1 MRIMKKLTLIATCV
15 ALLMTS
21 CVNEYNQITKSG
33 DYTLK
38 YEYAKQCYA
47 QGKYSRA
54 VPLLQEVVTM
64 KKGSTE
70 GEECLYMLAMA
81 EFGMKDYET
90 ASEYFKK
97 YFSSYPKGR
106 YAENAKYYVG
116 ESLFQ
121 NAPEPRLDQSTTM
134 TAIAAF
140 QEYLDIFPDAHLKSQ
155 ATSRLYALLSGRKDV
170 IVVSSVSCI
179 YGMGGPVAM
188 QENIIKIKKGQT
200 LDRNEF
206 LRKLVDALYVR
217 NDIELQRGNFR
228 VKGETVDI
236 FMAYSDNVLRV
247 TWWDD
252 EIDSIEEV
260 DSMTYHRLA
269 SFETYEI
276 YPANLFVTTKE
287 QQESAIRMI
296 QDDMVKQEEFF
307 KSIGD

>member
-155 ATSRLYALLSGRKDV
+155 ATSRLYALQDLLVEKEYKSARLYFDLGTYFGNCTNGGNNYEACIVTAQNALKD
-170 IVVSSVSCI
+170 
-179 YGMGGPVAM
+179 YP
-188 QENIIKIKKGQT
+188 
-200 LDRNEF
+200 
-206 LRKLVDALYVR
+206 
-217 NDIELQRGNFR
+217 
-228 VKGETVDI
+228 
-236 FMAYSDNVLRV
+236 YSNR
-247 TWWDD
+247 
-252 EIDSIEEV
+252 
-260 DSMTYHRLA
+260 R
-269 SFETYEI
+269 
-276 YPANLFVTTKE
+276 
-287 QQESAIRMI
+287 
-296 QDDMVKQEEFF
+296 EEFASLVM
-307 KSIGD
+307 KSKYELAKMSVESKQLERYQDAEDECYGFINEYPDSKERSLAEKYIEKCKEYEKAHPEDSLEKLADK

>member
-1 MRIMKKLTLIATCV
+1 MRIMKKLTLIASCV

-47 QGKYSRA
+47 QGKYSRV
-54 VPLLQEVVTM
+54 VPLLQELVTM

-155 ATSRLYALLSGRKDV
+155 ATSRLYALQDLLVEKEYKSACLYFDLGTYFGNCTNGGNNYEACIVTAQNALKD
-170 IVVSSVSCI
+170 
-179 YGMGGPVAM
+179 YP
-188 QENIIKIKKGQT
+188 
-200 LDRNEF
+200 
-206 LRKLVDALYVR
+206 
-217 NDIELQRGNFR
+217 
-228 VKGETVDI
+228 
-236 FMAYSDNVLRV
+236 YSNR
-247 TWWDD
+247 
-252 EIDSIEEV
+252 
-260 DSMTYHRLA
+260 R
-269 SFETYEI
+269 
-276 YPANLFVTTKE
+276 
-287 QQESAIRMI
+287 
-296 QDDMVKQEEFF
+296 EEFASLVM
-307 KSIGD
+307 KSKYELAKMSVESKQLERYQDAEDECYGFINEYPDSKERTLAEKYIEKCKEYEKAHPEDSLEKLADK

>member
-1 MRIMKKLTLIATCV
+1 MRIMKKLTLIASSV

-47 QGKYSRA
+47 QGKYSRV
-54 VPLLQEVVTM
+54 VPLLQELVTM

-140 QEYLDIFPDAHLKSQ
+140 QEYLDIFPNAHLKDQ
-155 ATSRLYALLSGRKDV
+155 ATSRLYALQDLLVEKEYKSAHLYFDLGTYFGNCTNGGNNYEACIVTAQNALKD
-170 IVVSSVSCI
+170 
-179 YGMGGPVAM
+179 YP
-188 QENIIKIKKGQT
+188 
-200 LDRNEF
+200 
-206 LRKLVDALYVR
+206 
-217 NDIELQRGNFR
+217 
-228 VKGETVDI
+228 
-236 FMAYSDNVLRV
+236 YSNR
-247 TWWDD
+247 
-252 EIDSIEEV
+252 
-260 DSMTYHRLA
+260 R
-269 SFETYEI
+269 
-276 YPANLFVTTKE
+276 
-287 QQESAIRMI
+287 
-296 QDDMVKQEEFF
+296 EEFASLVM
-307 KSIGD
+307 KSKYELAKMSVESKQLERYQDAEDECYGFINEYPDSKERSLAEKYIEKCKEYEKAHPEDSLEKLADK

>member
-54 VPLLQEVVTM
+54 VPLLQELVTM

-155 ATSRLYALLSGRKDV
+155 ATSRLYALQDLLVEKEYKSARLYFDLGTYFGNCTNGGNNYEACIVTAQNALKD
-170 IVVSSVSCI
+170 
-179 YGMGGPVAM
+179 YP
-188 QENIIKIKKGQT
+188 
-200 LDRNEF
+200 
-206 LRKLVDALYVR
+206 
-217 NDIELQRGNFR
+217 
-228 VKGETVDI
+228 
-236 FMAYSDNVLRV
+236 YSNR
-247 TWWDD
+247 
-252 EIDSIEEV
+252 
-260 DSMTYHRLA
+260 R
-269 SFETYEI
+269 
-276 YPANLFVTTKE
+276 
-287 QQESAIRMI
+287 
-296 QDDMVKQEEFF
+296 EEFASLVM
-307 KSIGD
+307 KSKYELAKMSVESKQLERYQDAEDECYGFINEYPDSKERSLAEKYIEKCKEYEKTHPEDSLEKLAEN

>member
-1 MRIMKKLTLIATCV
+1 MRIMKKLTLIVSCV

-47 QGKYSRA
+47 QGKFSRA

-140 QEYLDIFPDAHLKSQ
+140 QEYLDIFPDAHLKTQ
-155 ATSRLYALLSGRKDV
+155 ATSRLYALQDLLVEKEYKSARLYFDLGTYFGNCTNGGNNYEACIVTAQNALKD
-170 IVVSSVSCI
+170 
-179 YGMGGPVAM
+179 YP
-188 QENIIKIKKGQT
+188 
-200 LDRNEF
+200 
-206 LRKLVDALYVR
+206 
-217 NDIELQRGNFR
+217 
-228 VKGETVDI
+228 
-236 FMAYSDNVLRV
+236 YSNR
-247 TWWDD
+247 
-252 EIDSIEEV
+252 
-260 DSMTYHRLA
+260 R
-269 SFETYEI
+269 
-276 YPANLFVTTKE
+276 
-287 QQESAIRMI
+287 
-296 QDDMVKQEEFF
+296 EEFASLVM
-307 KSIGD
+307 KSKYELAKMSVESKQLERYQDAEDECYGFINEYPDSKERSLAEKYIEKCKEYEMAHPEDSLEKLAEN

>member
-1 MRIMKKLTLIATCV
+1 MKKLTLIATCV

-54 VPLLQEVVTM
+54 VPLLQELVTM

-70 GEECLYMLAMA
+70 GEECLYMLAMS

-140 QEYLDIFPDAHLKSQ
+140 QEYLDIFPDAHLKSE
-155 ATSRLYALLSGRKDV
+155 ATNRLYALQDLLVEKEYKSARLYFDLGTYFGNCTNGGNNYEACIVTAQNALKD
-170 IVVSSVSCI
+170 
-179 YGMGGPVAM
+179 YP
-188 QENIIKIKKGQT
+188 
-200 LDRNEF
+200 
-206 LRKLVDALYVR
+206 
-217 NDIELQRGNFR
+217 
-228 VKGETVDI
+228 
-236 FMAYSDNVLRV
+236 YSNR
-247 TWWDD
+247 
-252 EIDSIEEV
+252 
-260 DSMTYHRLA
+260 R
-269 SFETYEI
+269 
-276 YPANLFVTTKE
+276 
-287 QQESAIRMI
+287 
-296 QDDMVKQEEFF
+296 EEFASLVM
-307 KSIGD
+307 KSKYELAKMSVESKQLERYQDAEDECYGFINEYPDSKERSLAEKYIEKCKEYEKAHPEDSLEKLAEN

>member
-1 MRIMKKLTLIATCV
+1 MRIMKKLTLIASCV

-47 QGKYSRA
+47 QGKYSRV
-54 VPLLQEVVTM
+54 VPLLQELVTM

-140 QEYLDIFPDAHLKSQ
+140 QEYLDIFPNAHLKDQ
-155 ATSRLYALLSGRKDV
+155 ATSRLYALQDLLVEKEYKSAHLYFDLGTYFGNCTNGGNNYEACIVTAQNALKDYPYSNKREEFATL
-170 IVVSSVSCI
+170 IMKSKYELAKMSVESKQLERYQDAEDEC
-179 YGMGGPVAM
+179 YGFINEYPDSKERATA
-188 QENIIKIKKGQT
+188 EKYIEKCKAFEKAHPEDT
-200 LDRNEF
+200 LD
-206 LRKLVDALYVR
+206 KLA
-217 NDIELQRGNFR
+217 G
-228 VKGETVDI
+228 
-236 FMAYSDNVLRV
+236 DNR
-247 TWWDD
+247 
-252 EIDSIEEV
+252 
-260 DSMTYHRLA
+260 
-269 SFETYEI
+269 
-276 YPANLFVTTKE
+276 
-287 QQESAIRMI
+287 
-296 QDDMVKQEEFF
+296 
-307 KSIGD
+307 

>member
-121 NAPEPRLDQSTTM
+121 NAPETRLDQSTTM

-155 ATSRLYALLSGRKDV
+155 ATSRLYALQDLLVEKEYKSARLYFDLGTYFGNCTNGGNNYEACIVTAQNALKD
-170 IVVSSVSCI
+170 
-179 YGMGGPVAM
+179 YP
-188 QENIIKIKKGQT
+188 
-200 LDRNEF
+200 
-206 LRKLVDALYVR
+206 
-217 NDIELQRGNFR
+217 
-228 VKGETVDI
+228 
-236 FMAYSDNVLRV
+236 YSNR
-247 TWWDD
+247 
-252 EIDSIEEV
+252 
-260 DSMTYHRLA
+260 R
-269 SFETYEI
+269 
-276 YPANLFVTTKE
+276 
-287 QQESAIRMI
+287 
-296 QDDMVKQEEFF
+296 EEFASLVM
-307 KSIGD
+307 KSKYELAKMSVESKQLERYQDAEDECYGFINEYPDSKERSLAEKYIEKCKEYEKAHPEDSLEKLAEN

>member
-1 MRIMKKLTLIATCV
+1 MHLKMRIMKKLTLIATCV

-54 VPLLQEVVTM
+54 VPLLQELVTM

-70 GEECLYMLAMA
+70 GEECLYMLAMS

-155 ATSRLYALLSGRKDV
+155 ATSRLYALQDLLVEKEYKSARLYFDLGTYFGNCTNGGNNYEACIVTAQNALKD
-170 IVVSSVSCI
+170 
-179 YGMGGPVAM
+179 YP
-188 QENIIKIKKGQT
+188 
-200 LDRNEF
+200 
-206 LRKLVDALYVR
+206 
-217 NDIELQRGNFR
+217 
-228 VKGETVDI
+228 
-236 FMAYSDNVLRV
+236 YSNR
-247 TWWDD
+247 
-252 EIDSIEEV
+252 
-260 DSMTYHRLA
+260 R
-269 SFETYEI
+269 
-276 YPANLFVTTKE
+276 
-287 QQESAIRMI
+287 
-296 QDDMVKQEEFF
+296 EEFASLVM
-307 KSIGD
+307 KSKYELAKMSVESKQLERYQDAEDECYGFINEYPDSKERSLAEKYIEKCKEYEKAHPEDSLEKLAEN

>member
-54 VPLLQEVVTM
+54 VPLLQELVTM

-70 GEECLYMLAMA
+70 GEECLYMLAMS

-155 ATSRLYALLSGRKDV
+155 ATSRLYALQDLLVEKEYKSAHLYFDLGTYFGNCTNGGNNYEACIVTAQNALKD
-170 IVVSSVSCI
+170 
-179 YGMGGPVAM
+179 YP
-188 QENIIKIKKGQT
+188 
-200 LDRNEF
+200 
-206 LRKLVDALYVR
+206 
-217 NDIELQRGNFR
+217 
-228 VKGETVDI
+228 
-236 FMAYSDNVLRV
+236 YSNR
-247 TWWDD
+247 
-252 EIDSIEEV
+252 
-260 DSMTYHRLA
+260 R
-269 SFETYEI
+269 
-276 YPANLFVTTKE
+276 
-287 QQESAIRMI
+287 
-296 QDDMVKQEEFF
+296 EEFASLVM
-307 KSIGD
+307 KSKYELAKMSVESKQLERYQDAEDECYGFINEYPDSKERTLAEKYIEKCKEYEKAHPEDSLEKLADK

>member
-1 MRIMKKLTLIATCV
+1 MRIMKKLTLSASCV

-47 QGKYSRA
+47 QGKYSRV
-54 VPLLQEVVTM
+54 VPLLQELVTM

-140 QEYLDIFPDAHLKSQ
+140 QEYLDIFPNAHLKDQ
-155 ATSRLYALLSGRKDV
+155 ATSRLYALQDLLVEKEYKSAHLYFDLGTYFGNCTNGGNNYEACIVTAQNALKD
-170 IVVSSVSCI
+170 
-179 YGMGGPVAM
+179 YP
-188 QENIIKIKKGQT
+188 
-200 LDRNEF
+200 
-206 LRKLVDALYVR
+206 
-217 NDIELQRGNFR
+217 
-228 VKGETVDI
+228 
-236 FMAYSDNVLRV
+236 YSNR
-247 TWWDD
+247 
-252 EIDSIEEV
+252 
-260 DSMTYHRLA
+260 R
-269 SFETYEI
+269 
-276 YPANLFVTTKE
+276 
-287 QQESAIRMI
+287 
-296 QDDMVKQEEFF
+296 EEFASLVM
-307 KSIGD
+307 KSKYELAKMSVESKQLERYQDAEDECYGFINEYPDSKERTLAEKYIEKCKEYEKAHPEDSLEKLADK

>member
-155 ATSRLYALLSGRKDV
+155 ATSRLYALQDLLVEKEYKSARPYFDLGTYFGNCTNGGNNYEACIVTAQNALKD
-170 IVVSSVSCI
+170 
-179 YGMGGPVAM
+179 YP
-188 QENIIKIKKGQT
+188 
-200 LDRNEF
+200 
-206 LRKLVDALYVR
+206 
-217 NDIELQRGNFR
+217 
-228 VKGETVDI
+228 
-236 FMAYSDNVLRV
+236 YSNR
-247 TWWDD
+247 
-252 EIDSIEEV
+252 
-260 DSMTYHRLA
+260 R
-269 SFETYEI
+269 
-276 YPANLFVTTKE
+276 
-287 QQESAIRMI
+287 
-296 QDDMVKQEEFF
+296 EEFASLVM
-307 KSIGD
+307 KSKYELAKMSVESKQLERYQDAEDECYGFINEYPDSKERSLAEKYIEKCKEYEKAHPEDSLEKLAEN

>member
-1 MRIMKKLTLIATCV
+1 MKKLTLIASCV

-47 QGKYSRA
+47 QGKYSRV
-54 VPLLQEVVTM
+54 VPLLQELVTM

-140 QEYLDIFPDAHLKSQ
+140 QEYLDIFPNAHLKDQ
-155 ATSRLYALLSGRKDV
+155 ATSRLYALQDLLVEKEYKSAHLYFDLGTYFGNCTNGGNNYEACIVTAQNALKD
-170 IVVSSVSCI
+170 
-179 YGMGGPVAM
+179 YP
-188 QENIIKIKKGQT
+188 
-200 LDRNEF
+200 
-206 LRKLVDALYVR
+206 
-217 NDIELQRGNFR
+217 
-228 VKGETVDI
+228 
-236 FMAYSDNVLRV
+236 YSNR
-247 TWWDD
+247 
-252 EIDSIEEV
+252 
-260 DSMTYHRLA
+260 R
-269 SFETYEI
+269 
-276 YPANLFVTTKE
+276 
-287 QQESAIRMI
+287 
-296 QDDMVKQEEFF
+296 EEFASLVM
-307 KSIGD
+307 KSKYELAKMSVESKQLERYQDAEDECYGFINEYPDSKERSLAEKYIEKCKEYEKAHPEDSLEKLADK

>member
-21 CVNEYNQITKSG
+21 CVNEYNQIIKSG

-54 VPLLQEVVTM
+54 VPLLQELVTM

-155 ATSRLYALLSGRKDV
+155 ATSRLYALQDLLVEKEYKSAHLYFDLGTYFGNCTNGGNNYEACIVTAQNALKD
-170 IVVSSVSCI
+170 
-179 YGMGGPVAM
+179 YP
-188 QENIIKIKKGQT
+188 
-200 LDRNEF
+200 
-206 LRKLVDALYVR
+206 
-217 NDIELQRGNFR
+217 
-228 VKGETVDI
+228 
-236 FMAYSDNVLRV
+236 YSNR
-247 TWWDD
+247 
-252 EIDSIEEV
+252 
-260 DSMTYHRLA
+260 R
-269 SFETYEI
+269 
-276 YPANLFVTTKE
+276 
-287 QQESAIRMI
+287 
-296 QDDMVKQEEFF
+296 EEFASLVM
-307 KSIGD
+307 KSKYELAKMSVESKQLERYQDAEDECYGFINEYPDSKERSLAEKYIEKCKEYEKAHPEDSLEKLADK

>member
-54 VPLLQEVVTM
+54 VPLLQELVTM

-106 YAENAKYYVG
+106 YAENAKYFVG

-155 ATSRLYALLSGRKDV
+155 ATSRLYALQDLLVEKEYKSARLYFDLGTYFGNCTNGGNNYEACIVTAQNALKD
-170 IVVSSVSCI
+170 
-179 YGMGGPVAM
+179 YP
-188 QENIIKIKKGQT
+188 
-200 LDRNEF
+200 
-206 LRKLVDALYVR
+206 
-217 NDIELQRGNFR
+217 
-228 VKGETVDI
+228 
-236 FMAYSDNVLRV
+236 YSNR
-247 TWWDD
+247 
-252 EIDSIEEV
+252 
-260 DSMTYHRLA
+260 R
-269 SFETYEI
+269 
-276 YPANLFVTTKE
+276 
-287 QQESAIRMI
+287 
-296 QDDMVKQEEFF
+296 EEFAALVM
-307 KSIGD
+307 KSKYELAKMSVESKQLERYQDAEDECYGFINEYPDSKERSLAEKYIEKCKEYEKAHPEDSLEKLSEN

>member
-47 QGKYSRA
+47 QGKYSRV
-54 VPLLQEVVTM
+54 VPLLQELVTM

-140 QEYLDIFPDAHLKSQ
+140 QEYLDIFPNAHLKDQ
-155 ATSRLYALLSGRKDV
+155 ATSRLYALQDLLVEKEYKSARLYFDLGTYFGNCTNGGNNYEACIVTAQNALKD
-170 IVVSSVSCI
+170 
-179 YGMGGPVAM
+179 YP
-188 QENIIKIKKGQT
+188 
-200 LDRNEF
+200 
-206 LRKLVDALYVR
+206 
-217 NDIELQRGNFR
+217 
-228 VKGETVDI
+228 
-236 FMAYSDNVLRV
+236 YSNR
-247 TWWDD
+247 
-252 EIDSIEEV
+252 
-260 DSMTYHRLA
+260 R
-269 SFETYEI
+269 
-276 YPANLFVTTKE
+276 
-287 QQESAIRMI
+287 
-296 QDDMVKQEEFF
+296 EEFASLVM
-307 KSIGD
+307 KSKYELAKMSVESKQLERYQDAEDECYGFINEYPDSKERSLAEKYIEKCKEYEKAHPEDSLEKLADK

>member
-1 MRIMKKLTLIATCV
+1 MRIMKKLTLIASCV

-47 QGKYSRA
+47 QGKYSRV
-54 VPLLQEVVTM
+54 VPLLQELVTM

-140 QEYLDIFPDAHLKSQ
+140 QEYLDIFPNAHLKDQ
-155 ATSRLYALLSGRKDV
+155 ATGRLYALQDLLVEKEYKSARLYFDLGTYFGNCTNGGNNYEACIVTAQNALKD
-170 IVVSSVSCI
+170 
-179 YGMGGPVAM
+179 YP
-188 QENIIKIKKGQT
+188 
-200 LDRNEF
+200 
-206 LRKLVDALYVR
+206 
-217 NDIELQRGNFR
+217 
-228 VKGETVDI
+228 
-236 FMAYSDNVLRV
+236 YSNR
-247 TWWDD
+247 
-252 EIDSIEEV
+252 
-260 DSMTYHRLA
+260 R
-269 SFETYEI
+269 
-276 YPANLFVTTKE
+276 
-287 QQESAIRMI
+287 
-296 QDDMVKQEEFF
+296 EEFASLVMRSKYELAKMSVESKQLERYQDAEDECYGF
-307 KSIGD
+307 INEYPDSKERTLAEKYIEKCKEYEKAHPEDSLEKLADK

>member
-90 ASEYFKK
+90 ESEYFKK

-155 ATSRLYALLSGRKDV
+155 ATSRLYALQDLLVEKEYKSARLYFDLGTYFGNCTNGGNNYEACIVTAQNALKD
-170 IVVSSVSCI
+170 
-179 YGMGGPVAM
+179 YP
-188 QENIIKIKKGQT
+188 
-200 LDRNEF
+200 
-206 LRKLVDALYVR
+206 
-217 NDIELQRGNFR
+217 
-228 VKGETVDI
+228 
-236 FMAYSDNVLRV
+236 YSNR
-247 TWWDD
+247 
-252 EIDSIEEV
+252 
-260 DSMTYHRLA
+260 R
-269 SFETYEI
+269 
-276 YPANLFVTTKE
+276 
-287 QQESAIRMI
+287 
-296 QDDMVKQEEFF
+296 EEFASLVM
-307 KSIGD
+307 KSKYELAKMSVESKQLERYQDAEDECYGFINEYPDSKERSLAEKYIEKCKEYEKAHPEDSLEKLAEN

>member
-1 MRIMKKLTLIATCV
+1 MRIMKKLTLIASCV

-47 QGKYSRA
+47 QGKYSRV
-54 VPLLQEVVTM
+54 VPLLQELVTM
-64 KKGSTE
+64 KKGSAE

-140 QEYLDIFPDAHLKSQ
+140 QEYLDIFPNAHLKDQ
-155 ATSRLYALLSGRKDV
+155 ATSRLYALQDLLVEKEYKSAHLYFDLGTYFGNCTNGGNNYEACIVTAQNALKD
-170 IVVSSVSCI
+170 
-179 YGMGGPVAM
+179 YP
-188 QENIIKIKKGQT
+188 
-200 LDRNEF
+200 
-206 LRKLVDALYVR
+206 
-217 NDIELQRGNFR
+217 
-228 VKGETVDI
+228 
-236 FMAYSDNVLRV
+236 YSNR
-247 TWWDD
+247 
-252 EIDSIEEV
+252 
-260 DSMTYHRLA
+260 R
-269 SFETYEI
+269 
-276 YPANLFVTTKE
+276 
-287 QQESAIRMI
+287 
-296 QDDMVKQEEFF
+296 EEFASLVM
-307 KSIGD
+307 KSKYELAKMSVESKQLERYQDAEDECYGFINEYPDSKERSLAEKYIEKCKEYEKAHPEDSLEKLAEN

>member
-54 VPLLQEVVTM
+54 VPLLQELVTM

-70 GEECLYMLAMA
+70 GEECLYMLAMS

-140 QEYLDIFPDAHLKSQ
+140 QEYLDIFPDAHLKSE
-155 ATSRLYALLSGRKDV
+155 ATNRLYALQDLLVEKEYKSARLYFDLGTYFGNCTNGGNNYEACIVTAQNALKD
-170 IVVSSVSCI
+170 
-179 YGMGGPVAM
+179 YP
-188 QENIIKIKKGQT
+188 
-200 LDRNEF
+200 
-206 LRKLVDALYVR
+206 
-217 NDIELQRGNFR
+217 
-228 VKGETVDI
+228 
-236 FMAYSDNVLRV
+236 YSNR
-247 TWWDD
+247 
-252 EIDSIEEV
+252 
-260 DSMTYHRLA
+260 R
-269 SFETYEI
+269 
-276 YPANLFVTTKE
+276 
-287 QQESAIRMI
+287 
-296 QDDMVKQEEFF
+296 EEFASLVM
-307 KSIGD
+307 KSKYELAKMSVESKQLERYQDAEDECYGFINEYPDSKERSLAEKYIEKCKEYEKAHPEDSLEKLAEN

>member
-54 VPLLQEVVTM
+54 VPLLQELVTM

-70 GEECLYMLAMA
+70 GEECLYMLAMS

-140 QEYLDIFPDAHLKSQ
+140 QEYLDIFPNAHLKDQ
-155 ATSRLYALLSGRKDV
+155 ATGRLYALQDLLVEKEYKSAHLYFDLGTYFGNCTNGGNNYEACIVTAQNALKD
-170 IVVSSVSCI
+170 
-179 YGMGGPVAM
+179 YP
-188 QENIIKIKKGQT
+188 
-200 LDRNEF
+200 
-206 LRKLVDALYVR
+206 
-217 NDIELQRGNFR
+217 
-228 VKGETVDI
+228 
-236 FMAYSDNVLRV
+236 YSNR
-247 TWWDD
+247 
-252 EIDSIEEV
+252 
-260 DSMTYHRLA
+260 R
-269 SFETYEI
+269 
-276 YPANLFVTTKE
+276 
-287 QQESAIRMI
+287 
-296 QDDMVKQEEFF
+296 EEFASLVM
-307 KSIGD
+307 KSKYELAKMSVESKQLERYQDAEDECYGFINEYPDSKERSLAEKYIEKCKEYEKAHPEDSLEKLADK

>member
-1 MRIMKKLTLIATCV
+1 MHLKMRIMKKLTLIATCV

-54 VPLLQEVVTM
+54 VPLLQELVTM

-70 GEECLYMLAMA
+70 GEECLYMLAMS

-140 QEYLDIFPDAHLKSQ
+140 QEYLDIFPDAHLKTQ
-155 ATSRLYALLSGRKDV
+155 ATGRLYALQDLLVEKEYKSARLYFDLGTYFGNCTNGGNNHEACIVTAQNALKD
-170 IVVSSVSCI
+170 
-179 YGMGGPVAM
+179 YP
-188 QENIIKIKKGQT
+188 
-200 LDRNEF
+200 
-206 LRKLVDALYVR
+206 
-217 NDIELQRGNFR
+217 
-228 VKGETVDI
+228 
-236 FMAYSDNVLRV
+236 YSNR
-247 TWWDD
+247 
-252 EIDSIEEV
+252 
-260 DSMTYHRLA
+260 R
-269 SFETYEI
+269 
-276 YPANLFVTTKE
+276 
-287 QQESAIRMI
+287 
-296 QDDMVKQEEFF
+296 EEFASLVMRSKYELAKMSVESKQLERYQDAEDECYGF
-307 KSIGD
+307 INEYPDSKERSLAEKYIEKCKEYEKAHPEDSLEKLADK

>member
-54 VPLLQEVVTM
+54 VPLLQELVTM

-155 ATSRLYALLSGRKDV
+155 GTSRLYALQDLLVEKEYKSARLYFDLGTYFGNCTNGGNNYEACIVTAQNALKD
-170 IVVSSVSCI
+170 
-179 YGMGGPVAM
+179 YP
-188 QENIIKIKKGQT
+188 
-200 LDRNEF
+200 
-206 LRKLVDALYVR
+206 
-217 NDIELQRGNFR
+217 
-228 VKGETVDI
+228 
-236 FMAYSDNVLRV
+236 YSNR
-247 TWWDD
+247 
-252 EIDSIEEV
+252 
-260 DSMTYHRLA
+260 R
-269 SFETYEI
+269 
-276 YPANLFVTTKE
+276 
-287 QQESAIRMI
+287 
-296 QDDMVKQEEFF
+296 EEFASLVM
-307 KSIGD
+307 KSKYELAKMSVESKQLERYQDAEDECYGFINEYPDSKERSLAEKYIEKCKEYEKAHPEDSLEKLAEN

>member
-1 MRIMKKLTLIATCV
+1 MRIMKKLTLIASCV

-54 VPLLQEVVTM
+54 VPLLQELVTM

-70 GEECLYMLAMA
+70 GEECLYMLAMS

-140 QEYLDIFPDAHLKSQ
+140 QEYLDIFPNAHLKDQ
-155 ATSRLYALLSGRKDV
+155 ATGRLYALQDLLVEKEYKSAHLYFDLGTYFGNCTNGGNNYEACIVTAQNALKD
-170 IVVSSVSCI
+170 
-179 YGMGGPVAM
+179 YP
-188 QENIIKIKKGQT
+188 
-200 LDRNEF
+200 
-206 LRKLVDALYVR
+206 
-217 NDIELQRGNFR
+217 
-228 VKGETVDI
+228 
-236 FMAYSDNVLRV
+236 YSNR
-247 TWWDD
+247 
-252 EIDSIEEV
+252 
-260 DSMTYHRLA
+260 R
-269 SFETYEI
+269 
-276 YPANLFVTTKE
+276 
-287 QQESAIRMI
+287 
-296 QDDMVKQEEFF
+296 EEFASLVM
-307 KSIGD
+307 KSKYELAKMSVESKQLERYQDAEDECYGFINEYPDSKERTLAEKYIEKCKEYEKAHPEDSLEKLADK

>member
-54 VPLLQEVVTM
+54 VPLLQELVTM

-155 ATSRLYALLSGRKDV
+155 ATSRLYALQDLLVEKEYKSARLYFDLGTYFGNCTNGGNNYEACIVTAQNALKD
-170 IVVSSVSCI
+170 
-179 YGMGGPVAM
+179 YP
-188 QENIIKIKKGQT
+188 
-200 LDRNEF
+200 
-206 LRKLVDALYVR
+206 
-217 NDIELQRGNFR
+217 
-228 VKGETVDI
+228 
-236 FMAYSDNVLRV
+236 YSNR
-247 TWWDD
+247 
-252 EIDSIEEV
+252 
-260 DSMTYHRLA
+260 R
-269 SFETYEI
+269 
-276 YPANLFVTTKE
+276 
-287 QQESAIRMI
+287 
-296 QDDMVKQEEFF
+296 EEFASLVM
-307 KSIGD
+307 KSKYELAKMSVESNQLERYQDAEDECYGFINEYPDSKERSLAEKYIEKCKEYEKAHPEDSLEKLAEN

>member
-155 ATSRLYALLSGRKDV
+155 ATSRLYALQDLLVEKEYKSARLYFDLGTYFGNCTNGGNNYEACIVTAQNALKDYPY
-170 IVVSSVSCI
+170 SNRR
-179 YGMGGPVAM
+179 
-188 QENIIKIKKGQT
+188 E
-200 LDRNEF
+200 EF
-206 LRKLVDALYVR
+206 
-217 NDIELQRGNFR
+217 
-228 VKGETVDI
+228 
-236 FMAYSDNVLRV
+236 
-247 TWWDD
+247 
-252 EIDSIEEV
+252 
-260 DSMTYHRLA
+260 A
-269 SFETYEI
+269 SFVMKSKYELAKMSVESKQLERYQDAEDECYGFI
-276 YPANLFVTTKE
+276 NEYPDSKE
-287 QQESAIRMI
+287 RSLAEKYIEKCKEYEKAHPEDSLEKLA
-296 QDDMVKQEEFF
+296 EN
-307 KSIGD
+307 

>member
-1 MRIMKKLTLIATCV
+1 MRIMKKLTLSATCV

-21 CVNEYNQITKSG
+21 CMNEYNQITKSG

-54 VPLLQEVVTM
+54 VPLLQELVTM

-70 GEECLYMLAMA
+70 GEECLYMLAMS

-155 ATSRLYALLSGRKDV
+155 ATSRLYALQDLLVEKEYKSARLYFDLGTYFGNCTNGGNNYEACIVTAQNALKD
-170 IVVSSVSCI
+170 
-179 YGMGGPVAM
+179 YP
-188 QENIIKIKKGQT
+188 
-200 LDRNEF
+200 
-206 LRKLVDALYVR
+206 
-217 NDIELQRGNFR
+217 
-228 VKGETVDI
+228 
-236 FMAYSDNVLRV
+236 YSNR
-247 TWWDD
+247 
-252 EIDSIEEV
+252 
-260 DSMTYHRLA
+260 R
-269 SFETYEI
+269 
-276 YPANLFVTTKE
+276 
-287 QQESAIRMI
+287 
-296 QDDMVKQEEFF
+296 EEFASLVM
-307 KSIGD
+307 KSKYELAKMSVESKQLERYQDAEDECYGFINEYPDSKERSLAEKYIEKCKEYEKAHPEDSLEKLAEN

>member
-1 MRIMKKLTLIATCV
+1 MRIMKKLTLIASCV

-54 VPLLQEVVTM
+54 VPLLQELVTM

-70 GEECLYMLAMA
+70 GEECLYMLAMS

-155 ATSRLYALLSGRKDV
+155 ATSRLYALQDLLVEKEYKSARLYFDLGTYFGNCTNGGNNYEACIVTAQNALKD
-170 IVVSSVSCI
+170 
-179 YGMGGPVAM
+179 YP
-188 QENIIKIKKGQT
+188 
-200 LDRNEF
+200 
-206 LRKLVDALYVR
+206 
-217 NDIELQRGNFR
+217 
-228 VKGETVDI
+228 
-236 FMAYSDNVLRV
+236 YSNR
-247 TWWDD
+247 
-252 EIDSIEEV
+252 
-260 DSMTYHRLA
+260 R
-269 SFETYEI
+269 
-276 YPANLFVTTKE
+276 
-287 QQESAIRMI
+287 
-296 QDDMVKQEEFF
+296 EEFASLVM
-307 KSIGD
+307 KSKYELAKMSVESKQLERYQDAEDECYGFINEYPDSKERSLAEKYIEKCKEYEKAHPEDSLEKLSEN

>member
-1 MRIMKKLTLIATCV
+1 MRIMKKLTLIASCV

-54 VPLLQEVVTM
+54 VPLLQELVTM

-70 GEECLYMLAMA
+70 GEECLYMLAMS

-140 QEYLDIFPDAHLKSQ
+140 QEYLDIFPDAHLKAQ
-155 ATSRLYALLSGRKDV
+155 ATGRLYALQNLLVEKEYKSARLYFDLGTYFGNCTNGGNNYEACIVTAQNALKD
-170 IVVSSVSCI
+170 
-179 YGMGGPVAM
+179 YP
-188 QENIIKIKKGQT
+188 
-200 LDRNEF
+200 
-206 LRKLVDALYVR
+206 
-217 NDIELQRGNFR
+217 
-228 VKGETVDI
+228 
-236 FMAYSDNVLRV
+236 YSNKR
-247 TWWDD
+247 
-252 EIDSIEEV
+252 
-260 DSMTYHRLA
+260 
-269 SFETYEI
+269 
-276 YPANLFVTTKE
+276 
-287 QQESAIRMI
+287 
-296 QDDMVKQEEFF
+296 EEFASLVM
-307 KSIGD
+307 KSKYELAKMSVESKQLERYQDAEDECYGFINEYPDSKERTLAEKYIEKCKEYEKAHPEDSLEKLAGN